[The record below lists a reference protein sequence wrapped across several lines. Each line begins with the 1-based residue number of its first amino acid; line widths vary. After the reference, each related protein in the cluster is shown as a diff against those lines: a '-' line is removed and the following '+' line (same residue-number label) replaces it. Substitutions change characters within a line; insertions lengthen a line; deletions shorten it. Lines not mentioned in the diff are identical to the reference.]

1 LGIINHVVPR
11 SELLEKALSI
21 GKVFAE
27 KSPTIMAL
35 GRQSFMRA
43 NDLDYR
49 RNVENQIETLCNVF
63 DTKDGREGLH
73 AFLEKRAPVWSK

>member
-1 LGIINHVVPR
+1 MPR
-11 SELLEKALSI
+11 A
-21 GKVFAE
+21 FAIATMFAD

-63 DTKDGREGLH
+63 STPDGREGLR
-73 AFLEKRAPVWSK
+73 AFLEKRKPNWE